1 MTIEPEEETNLD
13 LDTEL
18 FPIGEVCS
26 DWDSDI
32 AEQALASAIRSNSQ
46 NEEFLSQET
55 KVKNAQIA
63 QQQELSS
70 LDAEAA
76 EESFLS
82 SNLDDELCPL
92 GEVCR
97 DWTG

>member
-1 MTIEPEEETNLD
+1 MVTEEQEANLD

-18 FPIGEVCS
+18 FPISEVCG
-26 DWDSDI
+26 DWDRDI

-70 LDAEAA
+70 FGAESA